1 MNMSYCMFENTMR
14 DMRQCLEAMD
24 EAETL
29 KELDLSRIEKNSYIL
44 LREFCQNF
52 LDIAERLDETEND

>member
-29 KELDLSRIEKNSYIL
+29 KELDLSRTEKNSYIL

-52 LDIAERLDETEND
+52 LDIAERLDETE

>member
-29 KELDLSRIEKNSYIL
+29 KELDLSRTEKNSYVL

-52 LDIAERLDETEND
+52 LDIAERLDETKND

>member
-14 DMRQCLEAMD
+14 DMRQCLESMD

-29 KELDLSRIEKNSYIL
+29 KELDMSMREMNSYIL

-52 LDIAERLDETEND
+52 LDIAERLDGTE

>member
-29 KELDLSRIEKNSYIL
+29 KELDLSRTEKNSYIL

>member
-1 MNMSYCMFENTMR
+1 MFENTMR

-29 KELDLSRIEKNSYIL
+29 KELDLSRTEKNSYIL

>member
-14 DMRQCLEAMD
+14 ELRQCLEAMD

-29 KELDLSRIEKNSYIL
+29 KELDMSMREMNSYIL

-52 LDIAERLDETEND
+52 LDIAERLDGTE

>member
-29 KELDLSRIEKNSYIL
+29 KELDLSRTEKNSYIL

-52 LDIAERLDETEND
+52 LDIAERLDEIEND

>member
-1 MNMSYCMFENTMR
+1 MFENTMR
-14 DMRQCLEAMD
+14 DMRQCLESMD

-29 KELDLSRIEKNSYIL
+29 KELDMSMREMNSYIL

-52 LDIAERLDETEND
+52 LDIAERLDGTE

>member
-14 DMRQCLEAMD
+14 DMRQCLETMD

-29 KELDLSRIEKNSYIL
+29 KELDMSMREMNSYIL

-52 LDIAERLDETEND
+52 LDIAERLDGTE

>member
-14 DMRQCLEAMD
+14 DMRQLLETMD

-29 KELDLSRIEKNSYIL
+29 KELDLGMRETNSYIL

-52 LDIAERLDETEND
+52 LDIAERLDGTE

>member
-14 DMRQCLEAMD
+14 ELKQCLEAMD

-29 KELDLSRIEKNSYIL
+29 KELDMSMREMNSYIL

-52 LDIAERLDETEND
+52 LDIAERLDGTE

>member
-29 KELDLSRIEKNSYIL
+29 KELDLNRTEKNSYVL

>member
-29 KELDLSRIEKNSYIL
+29 KELDLSRTEKNSYVL

>member
-14 DMRQCLEAMD
+14 EMRQCLEAMD

-29 KELDLSRIEKNSYIL
+29 KELDLSRTEKNSYIL